1 MYALLKCTHMITIST
16 RLDEELLK
24 EIEEIVE
31 KKGIDRSDA
40 IRQLLKIGIKEYKL
54 KEVLN
59 SIRERKITIW
69 KAAEITGITY
79 REMFQKLK
87 QHNIPFP
94 MTKESLIAEFEE
106 KESNM

>member
-69 KAAEITGITY
+69 KAAEITY

>member
-1 MYALLKCTHMITIST
+1 MITIST
-16 RLDEELLK
+16 RLDEEILN

-31 KKGIDRSDA
+31 KQGIDRSDA
-40 IRQLLKIGIKEYKL
+40 IRKLLRIGIKEYKL

-79 REMFQKLK
+79 REMLQKLK
-87 QHNIPFP
+87 EHNVPFP
-94 MTKESLIAEFEE
+94 ITKESLISEFAERD
-106 KESNM
+106 SNK